1 MIDDGEGA
9 SKGRLAFSRS
19 FWKEHDRGYGFA
31 QGGAPGA
38 APPRAFRQP
47 SRIGLRVVVAGC
59 VTVFAHFRKLS
70 IFRLANV
77 EFFYDFKYY
86 EYSFFGNVELSFLFV
101 SLDFSDLWILK

>member
-9 SKGRLAFSRS
+9 SKGRLASSRS

-47 SRIGLRVVVAGC
+47 SRIGLRVVVDALR
-59 VTVFAHFRKLS
+59 FSRIFESFR
-70 IFRLANV
+70 
-77 EFFYDFKYY
+77 
-86 EYSFFGNVELSFLFV
+86 FFG
-101 SLDFSDLWILK
+101 